1 MATREISGGGGLVG
15 LIRRQQVVAFVILAY
30 ALSWWA
36 WVWYHLDPENVGAP
50 VLPMGPLLAAL
61 ILLPIIGGWPA
72 LKDLF
77 RRIALWRVGW
87 VWYLVV
93 LAGPVVVALAAVRIN
108 VMLGAQPLESFQM
121 PDAAG
126 LAARFVFIFLWIGLG
141 EEPGWRGF
149 VLPRLLLGR
158 SAVSAALI
166 LGLIHAV
173 WHLPLVGVEYF
184 AWNLAPWAISVFC
197 FSIVVTWIFRHT
209 GGSVLMPMLMHASNN
224 TVAVVWRMFE
234 GADQARLWW
243 VWVGLWV
250 VATVAIILACGKD
263 LTLGKDGA
271 TPPDHV

>member
-1 MATREISGGGGLVG
+1 
-15 LIRRQQVVAFVILAY
+15 
-30 ALSWWA
+30 
-36 WVWYHLDPENVGAP
+36 
-50 VLPMGPLLAAL
+50 MGPLLAAL

-77 RRIALWRVGW
+77 RRIVLWRVGW

-93 LAGPVVVALAAVRIN
+93 LAGPVVLTLAAVRIN
-108 VMLGAQPLESFQM
+108 LMLGAKPLESFQM

-149 VLPRLLLGR
+149 VLPRLLVGR
-158 SAVSAALI
+158 SALSAALI
-166 LGLIHAV
+166 LGVIHAI

-184 AWNLAPWAISVFC
+184 AWNLAPWTISVFC
-197 FSIVVTWIFRHT
+197 FSIVVAWIFRHT

-234 GADQARLWW
+234 GDDQVRLWW
-243 VWVGLWV
+243 VWAGLWV
-250 VATVAIILACGKD
+250 IATVAVVLAYGKD
-263 LTLGKDGA
+263 LTRGKVA
-271 TPPDHV
+271 TAAI